1 MQFSRIMQ
9 RQPKTLPARDCVA
22 NTLILH
28 PVEYFMI
35 VIGFAAPAT
44 LDELKWNWNIINVVA
59 MLEYQCAPL
68 EEDGCLHRHGS
79 IKRLC
84 STHHNAVL
92 RHLAFY
98 RWEGSEEP
106 FPYQ

>member
-1 MQFSRIMQ
+1 MQFPRIMQ

-28 PVEYFMI
+28 PGEYFMI

-44 LDELKWNWNIINVVA
+44 LDEPKWNRNIINVVA

-68 EEDGCLHRHGS
+68 KEDRCLHRRGS
-79 IKRLC
+79 IKRLS

-92 RHLAFY
+92 RPLAF
-98 RWEGSEEP
+98 
-106 FPYQ
+106 